1 MRKPAFMIVIV
12 LIILGIIWIVYSYFS
27 VRGIE
32 HPKYTVLKKQHEYE
46 IREYDSYLVAEVAV
60 QGTQKESIRRG
71 FKKLF
76 DYISGN
82 NSRQESIKMTAPV
95 TQQQQEDTSER
106 IAMTAP
112 VMQEQKEDAYL
123 VSFMMP
129 SNYTLD
135 SIPTP
140 NDPSVTVVLKD
151 RRKMGVIRF
160 AGYAPE
166 ETIIIKQ
173 ARLKESLR
181 ADGYQILSSAHM
193 AFYNPPWTPP
203 FMRRN
208 EVMYSIQ

>member
-1 MRKPAFMIVIV
+1 MIVIV
-12 LIILGIIWIVYSYFS
+12 LIILGIIWIAYSYLS

-32 HPKYTVLKKQHEYE
+32 HPKYVVLKKYHGYE
-46 IREYDSYLVAEVAV
+46 IREYDSYLVAEVV
-60 QGTQKESIRRG
+60 VKGTQKESLGSG

-82 NSRQESIKMTAPV
+82 NSKQESIKMTAPV
-95 TQQQQEDTSER
+95 TQQPEEMSER

-112 VMQEQKEDAYL
+112 VMQEQKEDAFI

-129 SNYTLD
+129 SNYTMD
-135 SIPTP
+135 SIPIP
-140 NDPSVTVVLKD
+140 GDPAVTIVQKEKYKAAVL
-151 RRKMGVIRF
+151 RF

-166 ETIIIKQ
+166 EKIMKKQ
-173 ARLKESLR
+173 ARLKEFLK
-181 ADGYQILSSAHM
+181 ADGYEIQSSAHM

-208 EVMYSIQ
+208 EVMYLIQ

>member
-1 MRKPAFMIVIV
+1 MRKPVSMIVIV
-12 LIILGIIWIVYSYFS
+12 LIILGIIWIAYSYLS

-32 HPKYTVLKKQHEYE
+32 HPKYVVLKKYHGYE
-46 IREYDSYLVAEVAV
+46 IREYDSHLVAEVV
-60 QGTQKESIRRG
+60 VKGTQKESLRSG

-82 NSRQESIKMTAPV
+82 NSKQESIKMTAPV
-95 TQQQQEDTSER
+95 TQQPEEKSER

-112 VMQEQKEDAYL
+112 VMQEQREDAYL

-129 SNYTLD
+129 SSYTLE

-140 NDPSVTVVLKD
+140 GDPAVTIVQKEKFKVAVL
-151 RRKMGVIRF
+151 RF
-160 AGYAPE
+160 AGYATE
-166 ETIIIKQ
+166 EKIIKKQ
-173 ARLKESLR
+173 ARLKELLK
-181 ADGYQILSSAHM
+181 ADGYEIQSSAHM

>member
-1 MRKPAFMIVIV
+1 MRKPVFMIVIA
-12 LIILGIIWIVYSYFS
+12 LIIFGIIWIAYSYLS

-32 HPKYTVLKKQHEYE
+32 HPKYIVLKKHHGYE
-46 IREYDSYLVAEVAV
+46 IREYDSYLVAEVVV

-82 NSRQESIKMTAPV
+82 NSKQESIKMTAPV
-95 TQQQQEDTSER
+95 TQQPEEKSER

-112 VMQEQKEDAYL
+112 VMQEQREDSYL

-129 SNYTLD
+129 SNYTPE

-140 NDPSVTVVLKD
+140 GDPAVTIVQKEKYKVGVL
-151 RRKMGVIRF
+151 RF

-166 ETIIIKQ
+166 EKIIQKQ
-173 ARLKESLR
+173 AWLNELLKE
-181 ADGYQILSSAHM
+181 DGYEIRSSPHL

-208 EVMYSIQ
+208 EIMFVIQ